1 MGAPVVALAR
11 LSLSCAAAVLLC
23 VCAPWQRAL
32 PCMAFLCPP
41 ALALPPAP
49 AAAPRR
55 STPNPVSERPLVQR
69 WPRTG
74 RKTLPARTPQTS
86 DTALTAVGEDTT
98 EGHQQQLHDPC
109 VRGSAAAKTQTWM
122 ERPVGHS
129 LPHPS
134 RTTGSHAT
142 WHSQAP
148 RGHSHRTRKQGPTR
162 WWGCVRNQ
170 RISPLLPSPLSLPI
184 RSPAC
189 LYQFPEPSS
198 LTSACSLT

>member
-98 EGHQQQLHDPC
+98 EGAP
-109 VRGSAAAKTQTWM
+109 AAATRSMRARFSSSEDANVDGEARWTFSPTSIPHDRIARDMALASSTWT
-122 ERPVGHS
+122 
-129 LPHPS
+129 L
-134 RTTGSHAT
+134 
-142 WHSQAP
+142 
-148 RGHSHRTRKQGPTR
+148 
-162 WWGCVRNQ
+162 
-170 RISPLLPSPLSLPI
+170 
-184 RSPAC
+184 
-189 LYQFPEPSS
+189 SS
-198 LTSACSLT
+198 LKEARAYSLVGLCEKPANIPFASSVSFPSDPFICLSGPIP